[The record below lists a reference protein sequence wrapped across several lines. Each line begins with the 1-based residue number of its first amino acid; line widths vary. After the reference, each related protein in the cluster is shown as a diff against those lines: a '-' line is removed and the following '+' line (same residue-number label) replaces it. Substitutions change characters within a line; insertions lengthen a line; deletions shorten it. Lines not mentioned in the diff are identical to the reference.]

1 MVYLASDVLSSR
13 CQSRLSMLNKQC
25 IFLELGASSG
35 AKQLREVE
43 GILWVVAVGSEGKHA
58 TMDAWLIGLQGG
70 PCWKEWLLCG
80 TGRREGKMGRSSL
93 APFSSR

>member
-1 MVYLASDVLSSR
+1 
-13 CQSRLSMLNKQC
+13 MLNKQC
-25 IFLELGASSG
+25 IFLELGASNG

-70 PCWKEWLLCG
+70 PRWKEWLLCG
-80 TGRREGKMGRSSL
+80 TGRREGKMDRSSFL
-93 APFSSR
+93 SAQGRNANKYLINT